1 MYCILQLVVRSLNGD
16 AQDYDVKPHD
26 SIANLKRMIEQQ
38 NGVPWSEQIILA
50 FDGELLPT

>member
-50 FDGELLPT
+50 VDGELLPT